1 MCVSSILNKHTYFN
15 EVIIKHEHPDWGYG
29 HRDIIHDKNQN
40 DLSYDVNL
48 YNTRKKINFGL

>member
-1 MCVSSILNKHTYFN
+1 MSVSSILNKHTYFN

-29 HRDIIHDKNQN
+29 NRDIIHVKNQN